1 MYDFDSLVEEVLKNK
16 PELSRDSLMEQIEE
30 KKNTVGSGYLTDQGA
45 LFLIAG
51 ELGVRLERIT
61 STDLGLKDLYV
72 GANDITVVARA
83 FAIYPTNEYE
93 RKDGS
98 GKGRYRRIGLFDSGN
113 VVRLTLWD
121 DRVEDIDKSGIT
133 LDSPV
138 RVVSGYVRQ
147 GFDGKPDL
155 SLGKRGRIEKIED
168 MELSSKLERMEKV
181 VRTLGNLDEDKQI
194 VALDV
199 SLASEARRSDFV
211 RADGSPG
218 SLLQFRVSD
227 GKEKGREERVAIWS
241 PSIPTPS
248 FKLGQRIRVT
258 NLKVRKSSQGEPEL
272 HGDAGSVVIPLEAEV
287 QARAFRVASTEFGET
302 TRFLV
307 VDDARRVHQLELVE
321 DAAGRAT
328 SVKPG
333 DVVRVVPDE
342 DLKEKLVCRRSGS
355 VEISQSDVMPQLEA
369 LGVKIDALKS
379 CAWPVLVESIALSRG
394 AVQEVH
400 LKDGSVVKK
409 GEIVI
414 GDDTAEVKL
423 IAWREQAGKVM
434 AIEPGERVR
443 VVGAKPQIS
452 QMGILTLQVSGFTR
466 IERLRGR

>member
-16 PELSRDSLMEQIEE
+16 PELSRVSLLQQIEE

-72 GANDITVVARA
+72 GANDITVVARV

-98 GKGRYRRIGLFDSGN
+98 GRGRYRRIGLFDSGN
-113 VVRLTLWD
+113 VARLTLWD
-121 DRVEDIDKSGIT
+121 DRVEDVDKSGIT

-138 RVVSGYVRQ
+138 RVVSGYVKQ

-155 SLGKRGRIEKIED
+155 SLGRRGRIEMIED
-168 MELSSKLERMEKV
+168 AELSNKLDRIERV
-181 VRTLGNLDEDKQI
+181 ARTLGNLDEDKQI
-194 VALDV
+194 VALDTT
-199 SLASEARRSDFV
+199 LASEGRRSDFI

-218 SLLQFRVSD
+218 SLLQFRISD
-227 GKEKGREERVAIWS
+227 GKEREERIAIWS
-241 PSIPTPS
+241 PSIPTPN

-258 NLKVRKSSQGEPEL
+258 NLKARKSPQGEPEL
-272 HGDAGSVVIPLEAEV
+272 HGDGGSVVIPLEAEV
-287 QARAFRVASTEFGET
+287 QARTFRVVSTEFGET

-307 VDDARRVHQLELVE
+307 VDDARRVHQLELVG

-328 SVKPG
+328 SVKSG
-333 DVVRVVPDE
+333 DVIRVTPDE

-355 VEISQSDVMPQLEA
+355 FEISQGDVMPELVS

-400 LKDGSVVKK
+400 LKDGSIVKK

-434 AIEPGERVR
+434 SIEPGERVR

>member
-16 PELSRDSLMEQIEE
+16 PELSRNSLMEQIEE
-30 KKNTVGSGYLTDQGA
+30 KKNTVGSGYLTNQGA

-72 GANDITVVARA
+72 GANDITVVARV
-83 FAIYPTNEYE
+83 FAIYPISEYE

-98 GKGRYRRIGLFDSGN
+98 GRGRYRRIGLFDSDN
-113 VVRLTLWD
+113 VARVTLWD
-121 DRVEDIDKSGIT
+121 DRVEDVDQTGIT

-138 RVVSGYVRQ
+138 RVVSGYVKQ
-147 GFDGKPDL
+147 GFDGKPNL
-155 SLGKRGRIEKIED
+155 NLGKRGRIEKIED
-168 MELSSKLERMEKV
+168 AELSSKLDSIEKA

-194 VALDV
+194 VALDAI
-199 SLASEARRSDFV
+199 LASEARRSDFT

-227 GKEKGREERVAIWS
+227 GKERREERIAIWS

-272 HGDAGSVVIPLEAEV
+272 HGDAGTVVIPLEAEV
-287 QARAFRVASTEFGET
+287 HARAFRVVSTEFGET
-302 TRFLV
+302 TLFLV
-307 VDDARRVHQLELVE
+307 VDDARRVHQLELVG
-321 DAAGRAT
+321 DAAGRAM
-328 SVKPG
+328 SVKQG
-333 DVVRVVPDE
+333 DVVRVTPDD
-342 DLKEKLVCRRSGS
+342 DLKETLVCRRSGS
-355 VEISQSDVMPQLEA
+355 FEISQGDSMPELES

-400 LKDGSVVKK
+400 LKDGSVTKK

-434 AIEPGERVR
+434 SIEPGERVR
-443 VVGAKPQIS
+443 VVGANPQLS
-452 QMGILTLQVSGFTR
+452 PMGILTLQVSGFTR

>member
-16 PELSRDSLMEQIEE
+16 PELSRNSLMEQIEE
-30 KKNTVGSGYLTDQGA
+30 KKNTVGSGYLTNQGA

-72 GANDITVVARA
+72 GANDITVVARV
-83 FAIYPTNEYE
+83 FAIYPISEYE

-98 GKGRYRRIGLFDSGN
+98 GRGRYRRIGLFDSDN
-113 VVRLTLWD
+113 VARVTLWD
-121 DRVEDIDKSGIT
+121 DRVEDVDQTGIT

-138 RVVSGYVRQ
+138 RVVSGYVKQ
-147 GFDGKPDL
+147 GFDGKPNL
-155 SLGKRGRIEKIED
+155 NLGRRGRIEKIED
-168 MELSSKLERMEKV
+168 AELSSKLDSIEKA

-194 VALDV
+194 IALDAI
-199 SLASEARRSDFV
+199 LASEARRSDFT
-211 RADGSPG
+211 RSDGSPG

-227 GKEKGREERVAIWS
+227 GKERREERIAIWS

-287 QARAFRVASTEFGET
+287 HARTFRVVSTEFGET
-302 TRFLV
+302 TLFLV
-307 VDDARRVHQLELVE
+307 VDDARRVHQLELVG
-321 DAAGRAT
+321 DAAGRAI

-333 DVVRVVPDE
+333 DVVRVTPDE
-342 DLKEKLVCRRSGS
+342 DLKERLVCRRSGS
-355 VEISQSDVMPQLEA
+355 FEILQGDSMPELES

-400 LKDGSVVKK
+400 LKDGSVAKK

-434 AIEPGERVR
+434 SIEPGERVR

-452 QMGILTLQVSGFTR
+452 QMGILTLQASSFTR

>member
-16 PELSRDSLMEQIEE
+16 PELSRNSLMEQIEE
-30 KKNTVGSGYLTDQGA
+30 KKNKVGSGYLTDQGA

-72 GANDITVVARA
+72 GANDITVVARV
-83 FAIYPTNEYE
+83 FAIYPISEYE

-98 GKGRYRRIGLFDSGN
+98 GRGRYRRIGLFDSDN
-113 VVRLTLWD
+113 VARVTLWD
-121 DRVEDIDKSGIT
+121 DRVEDVDQTGIT

-138 RVVSGYVRQ
+138 RVVSGYV
-147 GFDGKPDL
+147 
-155 SLGKRGRIEKIED
+155 EKIED
-168 MELSSKLERMEKV
+168 AELSSKLDSIEKA

-194 VALDV
+194 IALDAI
-199 SLASEARRSDFV
+199 LASEARRSDFT
-211 RADGSPG
+211 RSDGSPG

-227 GKEKGREERVAIWS
+227 GKERREERIAIWS

-287 QARAFRVASTEFGET
+287 HARAFRVVSTEFGET
-302 TRFLV
+302 TLFLV
-307 VDDARRVHQLELVE
+307 VDDARRVHQLELVG
-321 DAAGRAT
+321 DAAGRAI

-333 DVVRVVPDE
+333 DVVRVTPDE
-342 DLKEKLVCRRSGS
+342 DLKERLVCRRSGS
-355 VEISQSDVMPQLEA
+355 FEISQGDSMPELES

-400 LKDGSVVKK
+400 LKDGSVAKK

-434 AIEPGERVR
+434 SIEPGERVR
-443 VVGAKPQIS
+443 VVGANPQLS
-452 QMGILTLQVSGFTR
+452 PMGILTLQVSGFTR

>member
-1 MYDFDSLVEEVLKNK
+1 V
-16 PELSRDSLMEQIEE
+16 
-30 KKNTVGSGYLTDQGA
+30 
-45 LFLIAG
+45 
-51 ELGVRLERIT
+51 
-61 STDLGLKDLYV
+61 
-72 GANDITVVARA
+72 
-83 FAIYPTNEYE
+83 
-93 RKDGS
+93 
-98 GKGRYRRIGLFDSGN
+98 
-113 VVRLTLWD
+113 TLWD
-121 DRVEDIDKSGIT
+121 DRVEDVDQTGIT

-138 RVVSGYVRQ
+138 RVVSGYVKQ
-147 GFDGKPDL
+147 GFDGKPNL
-155 SLGKRGRIEKIED
+155 NLGRRGRIEKIED
-168 MELSSKLERMEKV
+168 AELSSKLDSIEKA

-194 VALDV
+194 IALDAI
-199 SLASEARRSDFV
+199 LASEARRSDFT
-211 RADGSPG
+211 RSDGSPG

-227 GKEKGREERVAIWS
+227 GKERREERIAIWS

-287 QARAFRVASTEFGET
+287 HARTFRVVSTEFGET
-302 TRFLV
+302 TLFLV
-307 VDDARRVHQLELVE
+307 VDDARRVHQLELVG
-321 DAAGRAT
+321 DAAGRAM

-333 DVVRVVPDE
+333 DVVRVTPDE
-342 DLKEKLVCRRSGS
+342 DLKERLVCRRSGS
-355 VEISQSDVMPQLEA
+355 FEISQGDGMPELES

-400 LKDGSVVKK
+400 LKDGSVTKK

-434 AIEPGERVR
+434 SIEPGERVR

-452 QMGILTLQVSGFTR
+452 QMGILTLQASSFTR

>member
-1 MYDFDSLVEEVLKNK
+1 MYDFDSLVDEVLKNK
-16 PELSRDSLMEQIEE
+16 PELSRDSLLEQIEE

-72 GANDITVVARA
+72 GANDITVVARV

-98 GKGRYRRIGLFDSGN
+98 GRGRYRRIGLFDSGN
-113 VVRLTLWD
+113 VARLTLWD

-138 RVVSGYVRQ
+138 RVVSGYVKQ
-147 GFDGKPDL
+147 GFDGKPNL
-155 SLGKRGRIEKIED
+155 NLGRRGRIEKVED
-168 MELSSKLERMEKV
+168 TELSNRLDGIEKV
-181 VRTLGNLDEDKQI
+181 ARTLGNLDEGKQI
-194 VALDV
+194 IALDAA
-199 SLASEARRSDFV
+199 LASEGRRSDFT
-211 RADGSPG
+211 RADGSAG
-218 SLLQFRVSD
+218 SLLQFRISD
-227 GKEKGREERVAIWS
+227 GKEREERIAIWS
-241 PSIPTPS
+241 PSIPTPN

-258 NLKVRKSSQGEPEL
+258 NLKVRKSPQGEREL
-272 HGDAGSVVIPLEAEV
+272 HGDGGSVIIPLEAEV
-287 QARAFRVASTEFGET
+287 QPRTFRVVSTEFGET

-307 VDDARRVHQLELVE
+307 VDDARRVYQLEFE
-321 DAAGRAT
+321 GDAAGRAR

-333 DVVRVVPDE
+333 DVIRVRPDE
-342 DLKEKLVCRRSGS
+342 DLKEKLVCRRGGS
-355 VEISQSDVMPQLEA
+355 LEISQGDAMPELVS

-379 CAWPVLVESIALSRG
+379 CVWPVLVDSIALSRG

-434 AIEPGERVR
+434 SIEPGERVR